1 MAWEW
6 NPNRLRLHLHKSMQW
21 FDQWKSEGKK
31 YQRQFNRWAYILWIK
46 FINICHFGSK
56 DSFIDRMVVKS
67 MFIKD
72 CNTVN
77 NNPIDQSVDRVVGR
91 KWTKVYVHTHT
102 HTDTLTHTCLLP
114 QLPVSACFAKSAET
128 RPTSPWSWP
137 LLCVCVCRRRRMI
150 CVGLSSVWGQQ
161 ILDDIP
167 ADRNPISPQPAR
179 LPVLWDGGRKV
190 NVVVEVEVEAAGSM
204 QMHASRENGE
214 TGQLQ

>member
-46 FINICHFGSK
+46 LINICHFGSK

-102 HTDTLTHTCLLP
+102 HTDTLTHWHTHNPWISNWSRNTNVDSPPLFFCTHRHRLKKEPFNSEIWNLRWQYSNLLI
-114 QLPVSACFAKSAET
+114 Q
-128 RPTSPWSWP
+128 
-137 LLCVCVCRRRRMI
+137 
-150 CVGLSSVWGQQ
+150 
-161 ILDDIP
+161 
-167 ADRNPISPQPAR
+167 
-179 LPVLWDGGRKV
+179 
-190 NVVVEVEVEAAGSM
+190 
-204 QMHASRENGE
+204 
-214 TGQLQ
+214 